1 MYQFATCSLKHFVVI
16 WNWAIFLKSIAIS
29 VSVLQRKERRR
40 TTKRR
45 IIASALVSIIAFSFI
60 VFPVSAEEAQL
71 TAATISRVKSE
82 VLSGNLTNQ
91 QDVLRVAWNEYQ
103 TRKARASTFQ
113 ETAMSNVPD
122 SFTITQVVDTVIDS
136 ETMSTK
142 SLIAST
148 ALIVVDE
155 NLNQVTPSRVAN
167 LVTQDDHISFI
178 TYDVYAT
185 HTAYFWSETSGDL
198 LDDIE
203 ITMQRMTTQIF
214 YQSSTTVITTLQHKY
229 RYFEGPLPYDES
241 DDIIY
246 QPVNRQVYGWQPS
259 HRDPFVIGYS
269 GGFYT
274 MAEVTCNGQTM
285 TAVCSVGVG

>member
-1 MYQFATCSLKHFVVI
+1 ML
-16 WNWAIFLKSIAIS
+16 
-29 VSVLQRKERRR
+29 
-40 TTKRR
+40 
-45 IIASALVSIIAFSFI
+45 IIAFSFI

-91 QDVLRVAWNEYQ
+91 QDVLRVAWSEYQ
-103 TRKARASTFQ
+103 ARQARASTLQ
-113 ETAMSNVPD
+113 KSSVSAVPD
-122 SFTITQVVDTVIDS
+122 SFTITQVVDTVVDPK
-136 ETMSTK
+136 TNSTK
-142 SLIAST
+142 NLVAST
-148 ALIVVDE
+148 ALIVVDD
-155 NLNQVTPSRVAN
+155 NLEQITPSRVPV
-167 LVTQDDHISFI
+167 LDTEEDHISFL

>member
-1 MYQFATCSLKHFVVI
+1 M
-16 WNWAIFLKSIAIS
+16 
-29 VSVLQRKERRR
+29 
-40 TTKRR
+40 
-45 IIASALVSIIAFSFI
+45 
-60 VFPVSAEEAQL
+60 
-71 TAATISRVKSE
+71 SRYYLSYKSE

-167 LVTQDDHISFI
+167 LVTQD
-178 TYDVYAT
+178 VYAT

-203 ITMQRMTTQIF
+203 ITMQRMTTQIS

-246 QPVNRQVYGWQPS
+246 QPVNRQVYGRQLS